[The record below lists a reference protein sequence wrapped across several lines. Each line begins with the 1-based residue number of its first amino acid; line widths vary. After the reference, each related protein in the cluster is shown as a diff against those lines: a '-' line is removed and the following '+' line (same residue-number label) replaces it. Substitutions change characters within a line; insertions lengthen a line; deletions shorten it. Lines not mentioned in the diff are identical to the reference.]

1 MAISIHTDMKVRDDL
16 FDKVFI
22 EEVNQRVDVFNAN
35 SNGGMV
41 LNTRLQD
48 GHYGK
53 TRFYDRPT
61 SVVSRRDIGST
72 DALTPTTITQDE
84 HISVKIN
91 RKAAIQPTIDSIIK
105 GGSTEAEFT
114 ANMAMIVAEEYVK
127 DQVNTAINAV
137 EAALS
142 QEATS
147 ALKHDA
153 SDGTLAY
160 SDLITGRSK
169 LGDRA
174 PELRAWLIHSKPWH
188 DLLSAGTNLAAD
200 IVAAEAL
207 QFARIPGIGLPFV
220 ITDAAG
226 LYLDATTDLYYTI
239 GLQAGGVVV
248 EESERPRALI
258 RVEGGLENL
267 TVLMQ
272 FEFAYNISVKGYSW
286 DTTAGGVNPTDAA
299 VALSTNWDAVVA
311 NKKDKAGVYVYSQ

>member
-16 FDKVFI
+16 FDEVFV
-22 EEVNQRVDVFNAN
+22 EEVNQRVDVFNRN

-53 TRFYDRPT
+53 TRFFDRPT
-61 SVVSRRDIGST
+61 SVISRRDIGST
-72 DALTPTTITQDE
+72 SALTPTTVTQDE

-91 RKAAIQPTIDSIIK
+91 RKGAFQPTIDSIVK
-105 GGSTEAEFT
+105 GGTSTDQFT
-114 ANMAMIVAEEYVK
+114 TNFAMVIAEEYVK

-142 QEATS
+142 QETTS
-147 ALKHDA
+147 TLKHDA

-160 SDLITGRSK
+160 SDLITGRSR

-174 PELRAWLIHSKPWH
+174 PSLRCWLIHSKPWH

-226 LYLDATTDLYYTI
+226 LYLDSTTDLYYTL
-239 GLQAGGVVV
+239 GLQEGGVVV
-248 EESERPRALI
+248 EESESPRALI

-272 FEFAYNISVKGYSW
+272 FEFAYNITIKGYSW
-286 DTTAGGVNPTDAA
+286 DVDNGGANPNDAA